1 METTTKGLIFALL
14 VTVCWLG
21 SSELSRA
28 AALPSCI
35 PPAREA
41 VKSVVIESKD
51 REGEAV
57 SVTAH
62 LLKPRGDGPFP
73 AVVVLHAS
81 GGFQPGY
88 LCIAE
93 KIVSW
98 GYVALVIDSNSAPSR
113 NREQSL
119 GSFLATEQAQD
130 AHQGRTFLM
139 ALPYIQGDRVGVIG
153 WSSGGRA
160 TLAAVS
166 SNKSF
171 YNGKLYGVDKDGAF
185 AAAIAVYPIC
195 YDELKDLD
203 APVLI
208 LIGAND
214 RQVSAKYCESM
225 SRVGRTDH
233 DVELKVHP
241 DTEHGFDGPWSG
253 WTRSGNAASDARL
266 RIRQFLAK
274 HVR

>member
-1 METTTKGLIFALL
+1 MKTTTKGLIIALL
-14 VTVCWLG
+14 VTVGWLG

-28 AALPSCI
+28 VPLPSCI
-35 PPAREA
+35 DPNEVEARP
-41 VKSVVIESKD
+41 VTIESKD

-57 SVTAH
+57 SISAY
-62 LLKPRGDGPFP
+62 LMNPLGDGPFP
-73 AVVVLHAS
+73 AVVLLHGA
-81 GGFQPGY
+81 GGMQPGY

-93 KIVSW
+93 KMVRW
-98 GYVALVIDSNSAPSR
+98 GYVILVIDSNSAPSR

-233 DVELKVHP
+233 NVELKVYP

-274 HVR
+274 HLR